1 MSHPHPISAI
11 ARLEVKFN
19 ECDPMGIVWHGNYI
33 KYFEEGRE
41 AFGKAYKLDFMEFYN
56 RGFSVPIV
64 HVSCDYKRP
73 LVYRDVALV
82 ETVYRKT
89 PAAKIIFDYV
99 IRKESTGELI
109 CKGSTTQVFVNKDNM
124 KLSLVVPDFFAE
136 WLAHKKTK

>member
-1 MSHPHPISAI
+1 MSHHPHMSAV
-11 ARLEVKFN
+11 ARIEVKFN

-41 AFGKAYKLDFMEFYN
+41 AFGKAWHFDFMEIYN
-56 RGFSVPIV
+56 KGYSVPIV
-64 HVSCDYKRP
+64 NVTCDYKRP

-82 ETVYRKT
+82 ETIYRNT

-99 IRKESTGELI
+99 IRKESTHELI

-124 KLSLVVPDFFAE
+124 KLSLVVPPFFAE
-136 WLAHKKTK
+136 WMTQKKSK